1 MSRKNF
7 LPDGVLFQKEKAG
20 FVEKV
25 SLNIIIYGNGG
36 NMLKYN
42 MEDDTMNGNARAY
55 SYLTGKGVVN
65 MKKPFDK
72 KPQTPQ
78 EKAELF
84 AKQSKRV
91 HVGLLEA
98 KMWRIYRG
106 KYSRLAKAAGMNLT
120 TLRNKVQGKT
130 PFNAQEIAVLT
141 ILLDLNPQEVFDIF
155 INGYLM
161 ESLEVFQ
168 N

>member
-1 MSRKNF
+1 
-7 LPDGVLFQKEKAG
+7 
-20 FVEKV
+20 
-25 SLNIIIYGNGG
+25 
-36 NMLKYN
+36 
-42 MEDDTMNGNARAY
+42 
-55 SYLTGKGVVN
+55 
-65 MKKPFDK
+65 
-72 KPQTPQ
+72 
-78 EKAELF
+78 
-84 AKQSKRV
+84 
-91 HVGLLEA
+91 
-98 KMWRIYRG
+98 MWRIYRG